1 MALLDP
7 REDGPLAYGSHLQL
21 RIAGAESN
29 FAIALSRLGI
39 SVSWIS
45 RLGSDQ
51 FGDLIVASLAAEGVD
66 VAGVCFEPHVPTGAF
81 FKWREGGRSQ
91 NLYYRAGSAA
101 SRLSLDDLHADALI
115 GVRLVH
121 ATGITMA
128 LSDSA
133 RTLVIEVIRRARTQ
147 GAITTFDLNYRPS
160 LWKNGPSDARDA
172 VRDVLPSVDWCLCG
186 LEEGSAVFGTVSSED
201 LLRAIIGA
209 GARSAVIRVGARGAL
224 VAVDGN
230 LEAVAP
236 RRVEKVI
243 DEIGAGDAFAAGFAY
258 GLLKGWSAEA
268 AARAGNL
275 IAAAAL
281 RGTGDWETAPHL
293 IEIEKDLL
301 ECALG

>member
-7 REDGPLAYGSHLQL
+7 LEDGPLAYGSHLQL

-115 GVRLVH
+115 GVR
-121 ATGITMA
+121 
-128 LSDSA
+128 
-133 RTLVIEVIRRARTQ
+133 R
-147 GAITTFDLNYRPS
+147 
-160 LWKNGPSDARDA
+160 SDAGHRGYSPGPHAGCHHDFRSQLSA
-172 VRDVLPSVDWCLCG
+172 QP
-186 LEEGSAVFGTVSSED
+186 LEERAERRKGRCSGCLTKRRLVPLRTRRGQRRLRHCEQRGPPSRHYRRRREVCGHPGGSQG
-201 LLRAIIGA
+201 
-209 GARSAVIRVGARGAL
+209 
-224 VAVDGN
+224 
-230 LEAVAP
+230 
-236 RRVEKVI
+236 
-243 DEIGAGDAFAAGFAY
+243 
-258 GLLKGWSAEA
+258 
-268 AARAGNL
+268 RAGCRGWESGSGRTTACREGDRRDWRRRCVRSR
-275 IAAAAL
+275 ICVWAL
-281 RGTGDWETAPHL
+281 EGVVS
-293 IEIEKDLL
+293 
-301 ECALG
+301 